1 MIAGAGTGPRSE
13 CPRSRARRS
22 RRLPPPPPPQPPQPP
37 QQHVQHWYPQRQH
50 RNRHQRIENTIRPT
64 TTQITMN
71 GILGMRLVGWWGGGV
86 EGGRDDRLAVVAT
99 HTYDG
104 LSAEVSRT
112 YEWSGYLHLS
122 YEVKVDETFTT
133 SSVTPRRSKP
143 ILWRQCDKRV
153 WLVYC

>member
-1 MIAGAGTGPRSE
+1 MVAGASAGPRSE
-13 CPRSRARRS
+13 CSRSRARRS
-22 RRLPPPPPPQPPQPP
+22 RRLLPPPQPPQPP

-71 GILGMRLVGWWGGGV
+71 GILGTRLTGGGGV
-86 EGGRDDRLAVVAT
+86 VVGGRDDLLAVVTT
-99 HTYDG
+99 HTYGG

-112 YEWSGYLHLS
+112 YEWNEFLHLS
-122 YEVKVDETFTT
+122 YEVKVDETFTA

-143 ILWRQCDKRV
+143 ILRIQCDKRV
-153 WLVYC
+153 WLTRCDR